1 MPIDMK
7 SVIAEAF
14 KDMVRRG
21 NADKITVKA
30 LIEECHISRQTFY
43 YHFQDILDVMEWSIK
58 QETKRLTQES
68 IKADD
73 MRSALKIFISFT
85 ADHFSVLEKLMGS
98 QRRPQ
103 FEKFMVESMETYLG
117 EMAKYKAPKASG
129 SFGYFDRE
137 VLLRYTA
144 CGLVG
149 VLLTYGKNT
158 DPDLLASRLELIL
171 PGGIPKDGK

>member
-14 KDMVRRG
+14 KDILRHG

-58 QETKRLTQES
+58 QETKRLIEES

-85 ADHFSVLEKLMGS
+85 ADHFSVLEKLM
-98 QRRPQ
+98 
-103 FEKFMVESMETYLG
+103 VESMETYLG
-117 EMAKYKAPKASG
+117 EMARYKAPKASG
-129 SFGYFDRE
+129 SFGYFDIE

-171 PGGIPKDGK
+171 PGEIPKDGK